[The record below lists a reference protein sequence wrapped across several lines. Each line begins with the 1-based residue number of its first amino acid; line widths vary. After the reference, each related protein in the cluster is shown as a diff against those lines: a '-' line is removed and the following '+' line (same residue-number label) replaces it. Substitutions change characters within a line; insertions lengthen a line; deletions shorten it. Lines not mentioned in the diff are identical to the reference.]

1 MAGGMQEAG
10 AELMLDQYNRRRGG
24 ELAAVDANMQR
35 IVTVFG
41 SSQPQE
47 GDADYTQAHEL
58 GRRLALAGYTLCN
71 GGTGGTMRA
80 AARGA
85 REAGGRTVGVTMDIY
100 IPDPPNSW
108 LDEEIRVADLFTRLQ
123 RLILPASGFVCL
135 RGGCGTLAEWAL
147 VWTLL
152 ASGLVPPAPLILLG
166 EEWRPLLDSIRGGML
181 SRDRDW
187 SFLQLAVTVE
197 EVLALLDAG
206 PPVAPAPASVDLPRG

>member
-1 MAGGMQEAG
+1 MARSQEQPALG
-10 AELMLDQYNRRRGG
+10 P
-24 ELAAVDANMQR
+24 V
-35 IVTVFG
+35 VTVFG
-41 SSQPQE
+41 SSQPRE
-47 GDADYTQAHEL
+47 GDPEFAEAYTL

-85 REAGGRTVGVTMDIY
+85 REAGGRTIGVTMDIY
-100 IPDPPNSW
+100 LTDPPNTW

-123 RLILPASGFVCL
+123 HLILPAQGFICL

-152 ASGLVPPAPLILLG
+152 SSGLIPPAPLILLG
-166 EEWRPLLDSIRGGML
+166 REWEPLLETIRAGML

-187 SFLQLAVTVE
+187 AFLQVARDVDEALVLLARGAPRVSPP
-197 EVLALLDAG
+197 G
-206 PPVAPAPASVDLPRG
+206 PTPPG